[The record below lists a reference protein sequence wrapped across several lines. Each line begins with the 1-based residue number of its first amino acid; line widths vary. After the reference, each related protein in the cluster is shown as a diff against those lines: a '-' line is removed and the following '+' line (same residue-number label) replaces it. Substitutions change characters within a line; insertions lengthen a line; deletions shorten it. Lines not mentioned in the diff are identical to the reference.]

1 MVELFQAV
9 CLVSAVSKLT
19 KFQLRVTKCSP
30 KHIQHQ
36 AATLLNAHS
45 AQNGNL
51 TLRTL
56 GVAQIALAFQ
66 RRNQSPDC
74 WTGKPFVINRFIT
87 LYQAVHHAFV
97 VLFLSCW
104 KCFGRAYTNGKAF
117 GARYS
122 RRDEWPV

>member
-97 VLFLSCW
+97 VLFFIVLEVLW
-104 KCFGRAYTNGKAF
+104 KGLHQWKSFWRSMQSA
-117 GARYS
+117 
-122 RRDEWPV
+122 